1 MGAIRV
7 RPPHHRLGIEARFRA
22 VVSSEE
28 KMSDIV
34 KIITPIDGSVYAER
48 PIAKDT
54 AVEAALTAARTAL
67 PQWRA
72 TPIAERGRYML
83 AFLDAL
89 LAMNDDITTELAWQ
103 MGRPVRYGGE
113 KGGAEERIR
122 ATVALAEEALQ
133 PYYPP
138 EKAGFRRYIA
148 REPLGIIMVI
158 APWNYPYLTSINT
171 IVPAL
176 LAGNAVIL
184 KHAAQTLLVGER
196 IAEAFRRANLPKGLF
211 HNLVLSHEQTE
222 KLIGS
227 GRVDHINFTGSVA
240 GGRAIERAAS
250 GSFASLG
257 LELGGKDPAYVRADA
272 KLDHAIENLVDGT
285 FYNSGQCCCG
295 IERIYVDASVY
306 DDFVEG
312 FADLTRKYVV
322 GNPLEQ
328 ATTLG
333 PMARASFADTVRAQV
348 AEAKRKGATPLVNMK
363 VKGDAAGSPYL
374 APDDLVNVNHQME
387 VMREESFGPVVGIM
401 KVRDDDEAVMLMN
414 DSPYGLTASIW
425 TRDMDRAAEIG
436 SRIETGTVFMN
447 RCDYLDPYLTWTG
460 VKDTGRGTTLSK
472 LGFETLT
479 QPKSYHLREV

>member
-1 MGAIRV
+1 
-7 RPPHHRLGIEARFRA
+7 
-22 VVSSEE
+22 
-28 KMSDIV
+28 MSDSV
-34 KIITPIDGSVYAER
+34 KIISPIDGSVYAER
-48 PIAKDT
+48 PIASD
-54 AVEAALTAARTAL
+54 AAIDAALSAARAAL
-67 PQWRA
+67 PKWRA
-72 TPIAERGRYML
+72 TPVAERGRYML

-113 KGGAEERIR
+113 KGGAEERTR
-122 ATVALAEEALQ
+122 TMVALAEEALQ

-148 REPLGIIMVI
+148 REPVGVVMVI

-196 IAEAFRRANLPKGLF
+196 FAEAFRRAGLPKGLF

-227 GRVDHINFTGSVA
+227 GRIDHINFTGSVA
-240 GGRAIERAAS
+240 GGRAIERAAA

-285 FYNSGQCCCG
+285 YYNSGQCCCG
-295 IERIYVDASVY
+295 IERIYVDAAVY

-363 VKGDAAGSPYL
+363 VKDDASGSPYL
-374 APDDLVNVNHQME
+374 APEVLVNVNHQME

-425 TRDMDRAAEIG
+425 TRDIERAAELG

-460 VKDTGRGTTLSK
+460 VKETGRGTALSR
-472 LGFETLT
+472 LGFEALT
-479 QPKSYHLREV
+479 QAKSFHLRQV

>member
-1 MGAIRV
+1 M
-7 RPPHHRLGIEARFRA
+7 
-22 VVSSEE
+22 SE
-28 KMSDIV
+28 SV
-34 KIITPIDGSVYAER
+34 KIISPVDGSVYAER
-48 PIAKDT
+48 PIASD
-54 AVEAALTAARTAL
+54 AAIDAALTAGRTAL

-72 TPIAERGRYML
+72 TPVAERGRYML
-83 AFLDAL
+83 AALEAL

-113 KGGAEERIR
+113 KGGAEERTRTI
-122 ATVALAEEALQ
+122 VAMAEEALK

-138 EKAGFRRYIA
+138 EKEGFRRYIA
-148 REPLGIIMVI
+148 REPLGIVLVI

-196 IAEAFRRANLPKGLF
+196 FAEAFKRAGLPKGLF
-211 HNLVLSHEQTE
+211 HNLVMSHEQTE

-240 GGRAIERAAS
+240 GGRAIERAAA
-250 GSFASLG
+250 GTFASLG

-272 KLDHAIENLVDGT
+272 KLDHAIENLVDGA

-295 IERIYVDASVY
+295 IERIYVDASVF
-306 DDFVEG
+306 DDFVDG
-312 FADLTRKYVV
+312 YADLTRKYVV

-328 ATTLG
+328 STTLG
-333 PMARASFADTVRAQV
+333 PMARSSFADTVRAQV
-348 AEAKRKGATPLVNMK
+348 AEARRKGATALINMK
-363 VKGDAAGSPYL
+363 VDGDKSGSPYL
-374 APDDLVNVNHQME
+374 APEVLVNVNHQME

-401 KVRDDDEAVMLMN
+401 KVRDDDEAITLMN

-425 TRDMDRAAEIG
+425 TRDMERAAELG

-447 RCDYLDPYLTWTG
+447 RCDYLDPYLVWTG
-460 VKDTGRGTTLSK
+460 VKDTGRGVTLSK
-472 LGFETLT
+472 FGFETLT